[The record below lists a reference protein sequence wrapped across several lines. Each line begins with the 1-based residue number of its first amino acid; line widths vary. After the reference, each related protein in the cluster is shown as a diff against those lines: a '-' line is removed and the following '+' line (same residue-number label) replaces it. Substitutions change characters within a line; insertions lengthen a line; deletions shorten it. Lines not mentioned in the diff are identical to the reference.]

1 MNNEW
6 DNPYNPGSITV
17 EQQMQEQQLRWDR
30 EAESREQR
38 LGHFEVP
45 SIDNE
50 MVRQNFPKWAN
61 QQPDEY
67 SPYIARW
74 AANRTIW
81 ICHHCG
87 SFGYKYSTRE
97 LFKCYSCRSRNV
109 QVCKAGDL
117 SLVMR
122 ANNIFP
128 GVNMEQVYQARK
140 ERLRQRRRDER
151 AIRDSVHA
159 R

>member
-6 DNPYNPGSITV
+6 DIPYNPGSISIA
-17 EQQMQEQQLRWDR
+17 QQLQENERSWER
-30 EAESREQR
+30 ERVLREIR
-38 LGHFEVP
+38 LGHFDVP

-50 MVRQNFPKWAN
+50 VVRQNFPRWAN
-61 QQPDEY
+61 QQPDDY

-74 AANRTIW
+74 AANRTVW
-81 ICHHCG
+81 ICHNCG
-87 SFGYKYSTRE
+87 CFGYKYSTRE
-97 LFKCYSCRSRNV
+97 LFKCYACRSRNV

-122 ANNIFP
+122 ASNIMP
-128 GVNMEQVYQARK
+128 GVNMEQVYQARR

-151 AIRDSVHA
+151 AIRNSVHA